1 MATNAESAG
10 QTVAFLGPEG
20 TFTEEALL
28 ANLPAG
34 DLHPV
39 PHPSIRD
46 VVKAVASGEVPLGLV
61 PIENALEG
69 SVAITLDLLAFGD
82 DELHIAREITHPIH
96 QQLIARRPLELARI
110 TKVIS
115 IPHAYNQCRDFV
127 REHLPNAEHE
137 ASDSTAEAVRRVG
150 RVDRPWAAVGSRLAA
165 ELYECTIVRENIED
179 AGENRTRFVF
189 LSREPA
195 PQDLDVGYKTS
206 LVCGIAQ
213 DQPGSLLMILSEFAD
228 RSVNLTK
235 VESRPSKQALGHYVF
250 FIDLE
255 GRAQDASVAEA
266 LSSLE
271 RKLPWMRILGSYPAE

>member
-1 MATNAESAG
+1 MATSAKPAG
-10 QTVAFLGPEG
+10 RTVAFLGPEG
-20 TFTEEALL
+20 TFTEEALR
-28 ANLPAG
+28 ANPPAD
-34 DLHPV
+34 DLHPF
-39 PHPSIRD
+39 PYATIRD
-46 VVKAVASGEVPLGLV
+46 VVKAVAGGEAPLGLV

-69 SVAITLDLLAFGD
+69 SVALTLDLLAFGD
-82 DELHIAREITHPIH
+82 DGLHIVREITHPIH
-96 QQLIARRPLELARI
+96 QQLIAGRPLELAQI

-195 PQDLDVGYKTS
+195 PRESGAACKTS
-206 LVCGIAQ
+206 LVCGISR
-213 DQPGSLLMILSEFAD
+213 DQPGSLLMILSEFAY
-228 RSVNLTK
+228 RFINLTK

-255 GRAQDASVAEA
+255 GHAEDAPIAQA
-266 LSSLE
+266 LKCLVC
-271 RKLPWMRILGSYPAE
+271 KLPWMKVLGSYPVE

>member
-1 MATNAESAG
+1 MSEET
-10 QTVAFLGPEG
+10 TTRPIAFLGPEG

-28 ANLPAG
+28 ANPPAG
-34 DLHPV
+34 DLHPF
-39 PHPSIRD
+39 PHLSIRD
-46 VVKAVASGEVPLGLV
+46 VVKAVASGEAPLGLV

-69 SVAITLDLLAFGD
+69 SVAITLDLLAFGGD
-82 DELHIAREITHPIH
+82 GLHIVREITHPIH
-96 QQLIARRPLELARI
+96 QQLIARRPLELAQI

-195 PQDLDVGYKTS
+195 PQDLDAGYKTS

-255 GRAQDASVAEA
+255 GRAQDAPVAEA
-266 LSSLE
+266 LTSLE
-271 RKLPWMRILGSYPAE
+271 RKLPWMRVLGSYPAK